1 MKFFVSATAI
11 VTLLLTGCANDDS
24 SDNTATETTTL
35 TYHADIAPI
44 IQAEC
49 TSCHSPDNIGPF
61 DLTNLANVQQY
72 SAAIAQ
78 SIRSG
83 SMPPMPAKD
92 DNCRE
97 IDDERIM
104 ETADKRKVLDWIDAG
119 MPAGDPATATALVE
133 DNSDDFLV
141 TQQVDMGVDYA
152 GSPTGDGYDEF
163 RCFVIDPEWTESK
176 HLKGLGVAPGT
187 RSVVHHITVYLQLP
201 NQKDAVDALD
211 AADAG
216 PGYDC
221 PTGPGFTNNMFI
233 AGYAPGASNKPF
245 PNGSTISLPAET
257 RFVMQL
263 HYNFAYDSA
272 PDNSSMLF
280 WEVDEPAPISPRG
293 LTLVNNDFYIPA
305 GAPHYQVQ
313 NHSYIIAPEEEDSVP
328 DFASPIFER
337 EGLIWGASAHL
348 HTRGKSARI
357 DLIRADGTEECLLD
371 IPEWDFNWQG
381 SYRFKE
387 PVRANA
393 GDQVRITCSWDN
405 SAGNQPIVDGQPMEP
420 RDIQWGDSTFDEM
433 CLGGVSMTDE
443 N

>member
-1 MKFFVSATAI
+1 MRLIALFVSS
-11 VTLLLTGCANDDS
+11 LLFMVGCASEDS
-24 SDNTATETTTL
+24 STDQNTDAVTL

-61 DLTNLANVQQY
+61 DLTSLANVQQY

-104 ETADKRKVLDWIDAG
+104 ETADKRKILDWIDAG

-133 DNSDDFLV
+133 DNSDEFLV
-141 TQQVDMGVDYA
+141 TQEVDMGVDYA
-152 GSPTGDGYDEF
+152 GSPDGDGYDEF
-163 RCFVIDPEWTESK
+163 RCFVIDPEWTEWK

-201 NQKDAVDALD
+201 NQKDAVDELD
-211 AADAG
+211 AADDG

-221 PTGPGFTNNMFI
+221 PAGPGFTNGMFI

-245 PNGSTISLPAET
+245 PNDSTISLPPET

-263 HYNFAYDSA
+263 HYNFAYDTA

-280 WEVDEPAPISPRG
+280 WEVDEPAAISPRG
-293 LTLVNNDFYIPA
+293 LTLIDQDFYIPA
-305 GAPHYQVQ
+305 GDPHYQVQ
-313 NHSYIIAPEEEDSVP
+313 NLSYIIAPEEQDAVP

-348 HTRGKSARI
+348 HTRGKAVRI
-357 DLIRADGTEECLLD
+357 DLLRTDGTEECLLD

-405 SAGNQPIVDGQPMEP
+405 SAGNQPIIDGQPMEP

-433 CLGGVSMTDE
+433 CLGGVQMTDE